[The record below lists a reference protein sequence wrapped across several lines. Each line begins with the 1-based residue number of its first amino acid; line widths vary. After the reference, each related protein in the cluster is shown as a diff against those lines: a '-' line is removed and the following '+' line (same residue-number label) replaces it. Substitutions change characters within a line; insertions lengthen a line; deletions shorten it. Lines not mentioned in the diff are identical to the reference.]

1 MGRLPERRTVRAL
14 AWRARWAIW
23 ALFAALL
30 VRIALPGVVSAA
42 GGGEPV
48 VVLAHDLAAGSQLTA
63 VDLRLTRLPAAALPD
78 GALVSADQAVG
89 NRLTIDLPG
98 GMVLV
103 ESLLSS
109 ANVLDGLPA
118 GKVAAAVRLNDPG
131 MTAVLAAGDR
141 IDVMAS
147 PGPSGSGSIAP
158 AQRLAKSVQV
168 LGVSGLGA
176 AEDGG
181 SDLFAGGASATESGL
196 LLVAV
201 SPEEAALI
209 GGAASWALI
218 TAVLVPP

>member
-1 MGRLPERRTVRAL
+1 
-14 AWRARWAIW
+14 
-23 ALFAALL
+23 
-30 VRIALPGVVSAA
+30 VVSAA